1 MTTFTLKILRDT
13 VLQQKLL
20 PLEELADQEKHT
32 VPTGTEFPIHSYLQV
47 VDHLRF
53 TLEHPA
59 IADCRIWYVNADD
72 IQLLKDGSIIQT
84 LEHPA
89 QRGHG
94 TSELCRRPPII
105 WEPSPNFSS
114 RNGTPI
120 RRIILHCTATNS
132 LATVLSWFRHPDCQ
146 VSAHYVVARDGK
158 IYQMVRDSEK
168 AWHAYGENA
177 DSIGIEHVADVH
189 EQLSPLQEH
198 STIALLRW
206 LMAEYRIPIYAITGH
221 RFSPSHPGD
230 ITCPHHLFGDETEEA
245 LRRWITRNLA

>member
-1 MTTFTLKILRDT
+1 MTIYTLKILQDT
-13 VLQQKLL
+13 VFQQKLL
-20 PLEELADQEKHT
+20 PLEALTEQEQYLVKA
-32 VPTGTEFPIHSYLQV
+32 GMEFSVHSYLQV
-47 VDHLRF
+47 VDRLRF

-59 IADCRIWYVNADD
+59 IANCCIWYVNSDD
-72 IQLLKDGSIIQT
+72 VQLLKDGQIIQT

-94 TSELCRRPPII
+94 TSELCRRPPIS
-105 WEPSPNFSS
+105 WDPSPNFSS

-132 LATVLSWFRHPDCQ
+132 LTTVLNWFRHSEAQ

-158 IYQMVRDSEK
+158 IYQMVQDSEK

-177 DSIGIEHVADVH
+177 DSIGIEHVADIH
-189 EQLSPLQEH
+189 EHLSPLQEH
-198 STIALLRW
+198 STIALIRW
-206 LMAEYRIPIYAITGH
+206 LMAEYRIPPYAITGH

-245 LRRWITRNLA
+245 LRHWIAKHLT